1 MQYTSILCAGLWMG
15 LAWNVAGISH
25 QDQPR
30 LKTRPTKTNQDPD
43 CVQIFNQ
50 VGVSF
55 TFYWIWNLQCMLTV
69 QALPR
74 DLNADQQ
81 MWLHTKQRFPNAGLQ
96 HIMINVCRVSSW
108 GHRHIPILKMDHTCD
123 ITFCKNVRKNP
134 HDVSSR
140 FPPCHQIICPLC
152 VLAIICCHLCVSSL
166 SGLCS
171 VCHQVCSLSPTQVAF
186 VDIFT
191 QAVCL
196 FSHGMCSWTHPMIPS
211 VVIANL

>member
-1 MQYTSILCAGLWMG
+1 MKRCKHFPPRPTKT
-15 LAWNVAGISH
+15 NNKTH

-30 LKTRPTKTNQDPD
+30 SRL
-43 CVQIFNQ
+43 C
-50 VGVSF
+50 S
-55 TFYWIWNLQCMLTV
+55 NLQPGRCKLHI
-69 QALPR
+69 LL
-74 DLNADQQ
+74 DLKFTMHAPQLAN
-81 MWLHTKQRFPNAGLQ
+81 PGLQ

-108 GHRHIPILKMDHTCD
+108 GHRHIPILKMDHTYD
-123 ITFCKNVRKNP
+123 FTFSKNVRKNP

-196 FSHGMCSWTHPMIPS
+196 FPHGMCSWTHPMIPS
-211 VVIANL
+211 VVIANM